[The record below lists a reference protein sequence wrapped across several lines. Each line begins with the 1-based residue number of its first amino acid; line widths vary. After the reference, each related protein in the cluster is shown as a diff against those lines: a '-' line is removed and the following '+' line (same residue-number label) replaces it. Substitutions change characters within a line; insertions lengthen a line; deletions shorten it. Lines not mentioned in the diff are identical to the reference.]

1 MKEKYQV
8 IADALGELEEE
19 EFLDSIKELLEAD
32 PSAENAEQ
40 IVNACA
46 LGMEKVGEY
55 FEQDEYFVGE
65 LIYAADILQ
74 NGFELLNPYLSDEEA
89 SKKLGTMVIGTATG
103 DLHDIGKN
111 IFRSMMEAAGFAV
124 HDLGVDVKPEVF
136 VEKVKEV
143 KPNIV
148 GISGLLTLSLDTM
161 GDVINALKEAGLRD
175 DIKVII
181 GGNPV
186 TEAAM
191 NRVGADAFSTNA
203 STGVKQCKEWVGA

>member
-1 MKEKYQV
+1 MKGKYQV

-89 SKKLGTMVIGTATG
+89 SKKLGTMVIGTAPG

-124 HDLGVDVKPEVF
+124 HDLGVDVKPEIF
-136 VEKVKEV
+136 VEKLK
-143 KPNIV
+143 K
-148 GISGLLTLSLDTM
+148 SSQTLL
-161 GDVINALKEAGLRD
+161 
-175 DIKVII
+175 
-181 GGNPV
+181 
-186 TEAAM
+186 
-191 NRVGADAFSTNA
+191 A
-203 STGVKQCKEWVGA
+203 SVDFLHYHWIPWVMLLML